1 MRLRFAVLTSSL
13 LFLSAAGAASAQQHP
28 HAGAASPSDTSI
40 ARKLHATAA
49 ELHLADGSLSV
60 VNLYK
65 LQAEVLRATAGA
77 PADSTIEQLVRTV
90 YAPYTGFWAGYLGDE
105 AAFREWAVK
114 LLEPEHPI
122 HARLEP
128 LLDVALDR
136 RFTEGVE
143 WIQRTTGRRPAGTW
157 YIVFGPGWTDMGGLG
172 GIGMV
177 ADFTRMV
184 PDSAAIASL
193 LPHELTH
200 QVHGRRAD
208 DPDAGTVLD
217 RIISEGFASYV
228 AWVHGA
234 GLRSEARSLMYS
246 DDEWQWALA
255 HERELF
261 EAAQPILASRERSD
275 GDRVASRSDR
285 LIAGAP
291 GAAGYFIGLRV
302 VQAWVAAHGADS
314 WQDIYDLPV
323 AEVLERSGYARQYTE
338 GAMRTGRDER

>member
-1 MRLRFAVLTSSL
+1 MRLRFAVLTASL
-13 LFLSAAGAASAQQHP
+13 LFLPAAGAASAQQHA
-28 HAGAASPSDTSI
+28 HAGAAPTDTSI
-40 ARKLHATAA
+40 ARKIGATAA
-49 ELHLADGSLSV
+49 ELHLADGSLRV
-60 VNLYK
+60 VNLYR
-65 LQAEVLRATAGA
+65 LQAEALRATAGA
-77 PADSTIEQLVRTV
+77 PADSTIDQLVRTV
-90 YAPYTGFWAGYLGDE
+90 YAPYTQFWAGYLGDE
-105 AAFREWAVK
+105 AAFRKWAVK
-114 LLEPEHPI
+114 LLEPEHPM

-136 RFTEGVE
+136 RFSEGVE
-143 WIQRTTGRRPAGTW
+143 WIERTTGRRPNGTW

-177 ADFTRMV
+177 ADFTRMH

-200 QVHGRRAD
+200 QVHGRRVD

-228 AWVHGA
+228 AWVHGR
-234 GLRSEARSLMYS
+234 GLRSEARALMYS

-261 EAAQPILASRERSD
+261 EAARPIFASRERSD
-275 GDRVASRSDR
+275 GDRVASRGEQ
-285 LIAGAP
+285 LITGGP
-291 GAAGYFIGLRV
+291 GAAGYFIGLRI
-302 VQAWVAAHGADS
+302 VQAYVAAHGPDS

-323 AEVLERSGYARQYTE
+323 AEVLERSGYAR
-338 GAMRTGRDER
+338 